1 MEITIVSFLKQYLS
15 IESDNQDVEN
25 ESEEAQ
31 TSEETEQATEEAAE
45 EQARQE
51 QQEQMEGETVEEAVN
66 IDDSDTPATG
76 GTRLDHYRRLAAE
89 RNAEAND
96 EEAAPAEET
105 EENTEEETTAEETGD
120 NAENNETQT
129 EEENNASEEE
139 EKGEDGEGKTETE
152 EADEEDKSK
161 AVDSLEA
168 LRDEIMI
175 SYQKGGMNEAE
186 ASIVNTAIE
195 SILFSAGVTG
205 VDRIVSSIECF
216 SENST
221 RRLLATSLTIDNLNM
236 VIDTLRGK

>member
-1 MEITIVSFLKQYLS
+1 MSFLKQYLS
-15 IESDNQDVEN
+15 IESDNQDVVN
-25 ESEEAQ
+25 ESEEVQ

-89 RNAEAND
+89 RDAEANE
-96 EEAAPAEET
+96 EEATPAEEET
-105 EENTEEETTAEETGD
+105 EGNAEGETEAAEETG
-120 NAENNETQT
+120 ENTENTESTEEQT

-139 EKGEDGEGKTETE
+139 KKSEDAEGETETD

-161 AVDSLEA
+161 AADSLEA

-205 VDRIVSSIECF
+205 VDRIVSSMECF

>member
-1 MEITIVSFLKQYLS
+1 MSFLKQYLS

-25 ESEEAQ
+25 A
-31 TSEETEQATEEAAE
+31 SEETEQATEEAAE

-51 QQEQMEGETVEEAVN
+51 QEEQMHDETVEEAVN

-89 RNAEAND
+89 RDADTN
-96 EEAAPAEET
+96 EEKVASA
-105 EENTEEETTAEETGD
+105 EEETTAEETGD
-120 NAENNETQT
+120 NTENTETQT

-139 EKGEDGEGKTETE
+139 KGEDGEGDATDAEGETE

-161 AVDSLEA
+161 AADSLEA

-205 VDRIVSSIECF
+205 VDRIVSSMECF

>member
-1 MEITIVSFLKQYLS
+1 MSFLKQYLS
-15 IESDNQDVEN
+15 IESDNQDVVN

-51 QQEQMEGETVEEAVN
+51 QEEQMQDETVEEAVN

-89 RNAEAND
+89 RDAEANE
-96 EEAAPAEET
+96 EEAAPAEEDT
-105 EENTEEETTAEETGD
+105 EENTEEETSD
-120 NAENNETQT
+120 NTENTETQT

-139 EKGEDGEGKTETE
+139 KGEDGEGDATDAEGETETD

-161 AVDSLEA
+161 AADSLEA

-205 VDRIVSSIECF
+205 VDRIVSSMECF

>member
-1 MEITIVSFLKQYLS
+1 MSFLKQYLS

-25 ESEEAQ
+25 ESEETQ

-51 QQEQMEGETVEEAVN
+51 QEEQMQDETVEEAVN

-89 RNAEAND
+89 RDAEAN
-96 EEAAPAEET
+96 
-105 EENTEEETTAEETGD
+105 EEETTAAEETGD
-120 NAENNETQT
+120 NTENTETQT

-139 EKGEDGEGKTETE
+139 KGEDGEGDATDAEGETE

-161 AVDSLEA
+161 AADSLEA

-205 VDRIVSSIECF
+205 VDRIVSSMECF

>member
-1 MEITIVSFLKQYLS
+1 MSFLKQYLS

-25 ESEEAQ
+25 ASEEAQ
-31 TSEETEQATEEAAE
+31 TSEETEQTTEEAAE

-51 QQEQMEGETVEEAVN
+51 QEEQMQDETVEEAVN

-89 RNAEAND
+89 RDAEAN
-96 EEAAPAEET
+96 
-105 EENTEEETTAEETGD
+105 EEETTAEETGD
-120 NAENNETQT
+120 NTENTETQT

-139 EKGEDGEGKTETE
+139 KDEDGEGDATDAEGETE

-161 AVDSLEA
+161 AADSLEA

-205 VDRIVSSIECF
+205 VDRIVSSMECF

>member
-51 QQEQMEGETVEEAVN
+51 QEEQMQDETVEEAVN

-89 RNAEAND
+89 RDAEAN
-96 EEAAPAEET
+96 
-105 EENTEEETTAEETGD
+105 EEETTAEETGD
-120 NAENNETQT
+120 NTENTETQT

-139 EKGEDGEGKTETE
+139 KGEDGEGDATDAEGETE
-152 EADEEDKSK
+152 EADEEDESK
-161 AVDSLEA
+161 AADSLEA

-205 VDRIVSSIECF
+205 VDRIVSSMECF

>member
-25 ESEEAQ
+25 ESEETQ

-51 QQEQMEGETVEEAVN
+51 QEEQMQDETVEEAVN

-89 RNAEAND
+89 RDAEAN
-96 EEAAPAEET
+96 
-105 EENTEEETTAEETGD
+105 EEETTAAEETGD
-120 NAENNETQT
+120 NTENTETQT

-139 EKGEDGEGKTETE
+139 KGEDGEGDATDAEGETE

-161 AVDSLEA
+161 AADSLEA

-205 VDRIVSSIECF
+205 VDRIVSSMECF